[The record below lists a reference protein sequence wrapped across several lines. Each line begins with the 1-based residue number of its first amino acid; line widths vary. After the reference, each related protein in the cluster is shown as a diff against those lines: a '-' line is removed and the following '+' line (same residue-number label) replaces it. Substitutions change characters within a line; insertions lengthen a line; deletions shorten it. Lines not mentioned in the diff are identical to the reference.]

1 MQYQNKYNIANED
14 FLVRGN
20 ESLLCPK
27 LGTTFQRP
35 SWSCAE
41 VLFPPHHGRPIR
53 QLFCNKSNRIDSE
66 CLCQLQLEMLISLL
80 TLFFTKEA
88 LFHCFHAFQY
98 CSTWS
103 LAAWAVLAACFQLA
117 ACFTACLSLIGCSRK
132 REIQND
138 DCFENGGKFKR
149 SMLNRCRMV
158 VEWHLLMQKSDVEVI
173 S

>member
-53 QLFCNKSNRIDSE
+53 QLFRNKSNRFDSE
-66 CLCQLQLEMLISLL
+66 CLYQLQLEMLISLQ
-80 TLFFTKEA
+80 TLFSTKEA
-88 LFHCFHAFQY
+88 LFHCFYAFWYY
-98 CSTWS
+98 CTWS
-103 LAAWAVLAACFQLA
+103 LAASAVLAACFQLA
-117 ACFTACLSLIGCSRK
+117 ACFDACLSLIGCSRK
-132 REIQND
+132 REIRSD
-138 DCFENGGKFKR
+138 DSFKNGGKFKPT
-149 SMLNRCRMV
+149 MLKRC
-158 VEWHLLMQKSDVEVI
+158 
-173 S
+173 